1 MQTKERFKLIPE
13 VYLILVKDGKILLS
27 RRFQTGY
34 EDGNYS
40 MVAGHAD
47 GNETMREAIA
57 RESKEEA
64 NITID
69 PLKMKHILTMHR
81 WCGDHERIGF
91 YFTVDKWEGE
101 IKNAESDKCD
111 DISWFPLDEL
121 PENTIPYI
129 KYAIDCYENNIRYCE
144 FGWGK

>member
-1 MQTKERFKLIPE
+1 MEHKERFKLIPE
-13 VYLILVKDGKILLS
+13 VYLILVKNGKILLS

-47 GNETMREAIA
+47 GNETMREATA
-57 RESKEEA
+57 REAKEEA

-69 PLKMKHILTMHR
+69 PLKLQHILTMHR

-91 YFTVDKWEGE
+91 YFTTDKWDSE
-101 IKNAESDKCD
+101 IKNAEPDKCD
-111 DISWFPLDEL
+111 DLSWFPLNEL
-121 PENTIPYI
+121 PENTLPYI
-129 KYAIDCYENNIRYCE
+129 QTVIDCYKKGIIYSE
-144 FGWGK
+144 FGW

>member
-13 VYLILVKDGKILLS
+13 VYLIFVKDGRILLL
-27 RRFQTGY
+27 RRFKTGY

-40 MVAGHAD
+40 MVAGHVD

-69 PLKMKHILTMHR
+69 PLKMEYVLTMHR
-81 WCGDHERIGF
+81 WCGDHERIGL
-91 YFTVDKWEGE
+91 YFTIDKWEGE
-101 IKNAESDKCD
+101 IKNAEPNKCD

-121 PENTIPYI
+121 PESTIPYI
-129 KYAIDCYENNIRYCE
+129 KTAIDCYKSGIKYCE
-144 FGWGK
+144 FGWKK